1 MCMLSRT
8 LCGFYKWKHISKE
21 FNVAINRKVM
31 DVYKW
36 LNMCALQH
44 SGPHITLV
52 MSSSSPSIH
61 TLETLRSDV
70 EK

>member
-1 MCMLSRT
+1 
-8 LCGFYKWKHISKE
+8 
-21 FNVAINRKVM
+21 M

-36 LNMCALQH
+36 LNMCVLKH

-61 TLETLRSDV
+61 ALETLRSGV
-70 EK
+70 GKKGLNTRLYTFLQKGK

>member
-1 MCMLSRT
+1 
-8 LCGFYKWKHISKE
+8 
-21 FNVAINRKVM
+21 M

-61 TLETLRSDV
+61 TLETLRSGV
-70 EK
+70 EKKGLNTRL

>member
-1 MCMLSRT
+1 
-8 LCGFYKWKHISKE
+8 
-21 FNVAINRKVM
+21 M
-31 DVYKW
+31 DAYKW

-61 TLETLRSDV
+61 TLETLRSGV
-70 EK
+70 EKKALILDCKHFYKKKKKENTI